1 MQHRTEF
8 PAHIRLDSEWQSVG
22 AHLDEVEAIAREAG
36 DKIGLQNTASLAACL
51 HDAGKYTQ
59 AFKDYLIDSVFGRR
73 QGKGPIHST
82 IGAKFL
88 YEMRY
93 QSSSDPM
100 EKLTAQLISLVICQ
114 HHGLCDCLSVDGED
128 KYTQKMETDKELFY
142 DEAMGHYT
150 AIYRSKEE
158 LEQMFRAAYGEVEAL
173 CQKMGER
180 GLDGF
185 FTIAMVQRFLLS
197 AVIDGDYSSTYH
209 FMSGTAPVPPVDPK
223 SFWEQSLER
232 LGDVLQ
238 EYEKRADQNPINRY
252 RQKISEECRAFA
264 KRKTGVYQLTVPT
277 GGGKTESSIRFALEH
292 AKEHGKDTIIYV
304 IPYLSI
310 LEQNADRIR
319 QILVSPECPEPER
332 YILEHHSNVI
342 WERDEEADE
351 NQTEREKAYRALTE
365 RYSSPVVFTTMVQ
378 FLETFFGQ
386 KKQSIRR
393 MQSYANAVVIFDEIQ
408 SIPINSISLFNSA
421 VNFLSEVA
429 NTTVVLCTATQPE
442 LSRTRRPI
450 LLAAHPN
457 MVENVADTFQQF
469 RRVQIQNCCTDAGY
483 SAEAA
488 ADFILEAAEKRDS
501 LLAIL
506 NTRKEAGDVYRC
518 IEERLKQR
526 GEDGYELYHLSNAMC
541 PNHRRERLRIIK
553 ERLTGKRRQPD
564 GKKLICVST
573 QLIEAGVDISFQ
585 CVVRALAGLDRIAQA
600 AGRCNREG
608 EAACQDVYVI
618 NMAEENL
625 SNLKDI
631 AYGKEATARIFDEFK
646 RDPAMFGY
654 DLLSP
659 QAMAIYYQ
667 YYYQGREKEMDFVVP
682 QKGWRAGFTLY
693 DILSQNQIGQSA
705 YEELEDC
712 DSELMLSQAFQTAA
726 REFYVIR
733 QDAISVIV
741 PYGDQ
746 GKKVIADLNG
756 DCTLEEA
763 KAYLAKAQ
771 PYTVDLYSHS
781 ITDLQKKGAL
791 YPLLDGSAWALK
803 ERYYNEQLGVVSEAG
818 IMDMW
823 SV

>member
-1 MQHRTEF
+1 LLPHE
-8 PAHIRLDSEWQSVG
+8 EWQSVG
-22 AHLDEVEAIAREAG
+22 EHLDEVEAIAREAG
-36 DKIGLQNTASLAACL
+36 GKIGLQNTASLAAYL
-51 HDAGKYTQ
+51 HDAGKYTK
-59 AFKDYLIDSVFGRR
+59 AFKDYLVDSVFGRR

-82 IGAKFL
+82 IGAKYL
-88 YEMRY
+88 YETRY
-93 QSSSDPM
+93 QSSRDPT

-142 DEAMGHYT
+142 GEAMGHYT
-150 AIYRSKEE
+150 AIYRSEEE
-158 LEQMFRAAYGEVEAL
+158 LERLFQAAYGEVEAL
-173 CQKMGER
+173 CQKMQDR
-180 GLDGF
+180 GLDGY

-197 AVIDGDYSSTYH
+197 AIIDGDYSSTYH
-209 FMSGTAPVPPVDPK
+209 FMSNTAPTPPVDPK
-223 SFWEQSLER
+223 SFWRQGVER
-232 LGDVLQ
+232 LEDVLQ
-238 EYEKRADQNPINRY
+238 EYGKRADQNPINRY

-264 KRKTGVYQLTVPT
+264 KRGTGVYQLTVPT

-292 AKEHGKDTIIYV
+292 AKEHGKDKIIYV

-319 QILVSPECPEPER
+319 KILLSPECSEPEH
-332 YILEHHSNVI
+332 YILEHHSNII

-351 NQTEREKAYRALTE
+351 DQTEREKAYRALTE

-393 MQSYANAVVIFDEIQ
+393 MQSYANAVVIFDEVQ
-408 SIPINSISLFNSA
+408 SIPVNSISLFNGA

-457 MVENVADTFQQF
+457 MVENVTDTFQQF
-469 RRVQIQNCCTDAGY
+469 KRVQIKNCCTDAGY
-483 SAEAA
+483 SVEAA
-488 ADFILEAAEKRDS
+488 ADFILEASEQKDS

-518 IEERLKQR
+518 IEKRLKQR
-526 GEDGYELYHLSNAMC
+526 GEDAYELYHLSNAMC
-541 PNHRRERLRIIK
+541 PNHRRERLRMIK
-553 ERLTGKRRQPD
+553 ERLAEKRQQPD

-608 EAACQDVYVI
+608 EIDCQDVYVI
-618 NMAEENL
+618 KLAEENL

-646 RDPAMFGY
+646 RNPAMFGY

-659 QAMAIYYQ
+659 QAMAVFYQ
-667 YYYQGREKEMDFVVP
+667 YYYQGREKEMDFAVP
-682 QKGWRAGFTLY
+682 QRGSQAGFTVY
-693 DILSQNQIGQSA
+693 DILSQNQVGRSA
-705 YEELEDC
+705 YEEWEDC
-712 DSELMLSQAFQTAA
+712 DSELILSQAFQTAA

-746 GKKVIADLNG
+746 GKAVIANLNG

-763 KAYLAKAQ
+763 KGFLAKAQ

-781 ITDLQKKGAL
+781 VATLQRGDAI
-791 YPLLDGSAWALK
+791 YPLLDGSVWVLK
-803 ERYYNEQLGVVSEAG
+803 ERYYDDQLGVVSEAG
-818 IMDMW
+818 KMDMW